1 MYWEVLTMKKIGLI
15 GLGRMGYNLALNMM
29 DKDIVVIA
37 YDKFLTDE
45 VKNNKALKTLPTIKD
60 LVDSLPKPRIIW
72 LMVPAGDITDQVL
85 SEVASMVD
93 KDDIIIDGG
102 NSNYNDTLR
111 RYETMKAKHI
121 NFVDCGTSGGT
132 EGARYGASLM
142 VGGDKEI
149 VKQIEWLFEAIA
161 TKNGYGYMGKA
172 GSGHF
177 VKMVHNGIEYGMMQ
191 AIGEGF
197 ELLEKSD
204 FNFNYEEVSRVWAHG
219 SIIQGLLM
227 DTAYSALK
235 KDNRLD
241 NILGKVDDSG
251 EGQWT
256 LEAALKY
263 KASVPV
269 IAQSLFA
276 RYKSRDEDH
285 FSEKVVAAMR
295 FEFGGHKVY
304 KKQ

>member
-1 MYWEVLTMKKIGLI
+1 MKKIGLI
-15 GLGRMGYNLALNMM
+15 GLGRMGYNLALNML
-29 DKDIVVIA
+29 DKNIEVVA

-45 VKNNKALKTLPTIKD
+45 VKNNKALKTYPSIKELVSHLPM
-60 LVDSLPKPRIIW
+60 PRIIW
-72 LMVPAGDITDQVL
+72 LMVPAGEITDNVL
-85 SEVASMVD
+85 NEVATLVD
-93 KDDIIIDGG
+93 KQDIIIDGG

-111 RYETMKAKHI
+111 RNEMLKKQQI

-142 VGGDKEI
+142 VGGDESV
-149 VKQIEWLFEAIA
+149 VKSIEWLFEAIA
-161 TKNGYGYMGKA
+161 TKNGYGYMGKT

-204 FNFNYEEVSRVWAHG
+204 FSFNYEDVSRVWAHG

-241 NILGKVDDSG
+241 SILGKVDDSG

-295 FEFGGHKVY
+295 YEFGGHKVY

>member
-1 MYWEVLTMKKIGLI
+1 
-15 GLGRMGYNLALNMM
+15 
-29 DKDIVVIA
+29 
-37 YDKFLTDE
+37 
-45 VKNNKALKTLPTIKD
+45 
-60 LVDSLPKPRIIW
+60 
-72 LMVPAGDITDQVL
+72 
-85 SEVASMVD
+85 
-93 KDDIIIDGG
+93 
-102 NSNYNDTLR
+102 
-111 RYETMKAKHI
+111 
-121 NFVDCGTSGGT
+121 
-132 EGARYGASLM
+132 M
-142 VGGDKEI
+142 VGGDKEV
-149 VKQIEWLFEAIA
+149 VKSIEWLFEAIA
-161 TKNGYGYMGKA
+161 TKDGYAYMGKA

-197 ELLEKSD
+197 ELLDKSD
-204 FNFNYEEVSRVWAHG
+204 FELDYKEVSKVWAHG

-227 DTAYSALK
+227 DTAHSALM
-235 KDNRLD
+235 KDQKLD
-241 NILGKVDDSG
+241 AIIGKVDDSG

-276 RYKSRDEDH
+276 RYKSRDEEH

-295 FEFGGHKVY
+295 NEFGGHKVY

>member
-1 MYWEVLTMKKIGLI
+1 MKKIGLI
-15 GLGRMGYNLALNMM
+15 GLGRMGYNLALNML
-29 DKDIVVIA
+29 DKDIEVVA

-45 VKNNKALKTLPTIKD
+45 VKNNKALKTYPSIKALISQLPT
-60 LVDSLPKPRIIW
+60 PRIIW
-72 LMVPAGDITDQVL
+72 LMVPAGEITDNVL
-85 SEVASMVD
+85 SEVSSLVD
-93 KDDIIIDGG
+93 KQDIIIDGG
-102 NSNYNDTLR
+102 NSNYIDTLR
-111 RYETMKAKHI
+111 RNEMLKKQQI

-142 VGGDKEI
+142 VGGDEEV
-149 VKQIEWLFEAIA
+149 VKSIKWLFEAIA
-161 TKNGYGYMGKA
+161 TKNGYGYMGKT

-204 FNFNYEEVSRVWAHG
+204 FDFNYEDVSRVWAHG

>member
-1 MYWEVLTMKKIGLI
+1 MKKIGLI
-15 GLGRMGYNLALNMM
+15 GLGRMGYNLALNMI
-29 DKDIVVIA
+29 DKNIEVLA
-37 YDKFLTDE
+37 YDKFVSEEIL
-45 VKNNKALKTLPTIKD
+45 KNKQIKIYENIKTLINA
-60 LVDSLPKPRIIW
+60 LDSPKVVW
-72 LMVPAGDITDQVL
+72 LMVPAGEITDNVII
-85 SEVASMVD
+85 EVSSLMS
-93 KDDIIIDGG
+93 KGDILIDGG

-111 RYETMKAKHI
+111 RYQSLKDKHI

-132 EGARYGASLM
+132 DGARYGASLM

-149 VKQIEWLFEAIA
+149 VKSIEWLFEAIA
-161 TKNGYGYMGKA
+161 TKDGYAYMGKA

-204 FNFNYEEVSRVWAHG
+204 FELDYKEVSKVWAHG

-227 DTAYSALK
+227 DTAYSALL
-235 KDNRLD
+235 KDQKLNSIIGR
-241 NILGKVDDSG
+241 VDDSG

-276 RYKSRDEDH
+276 RYKSRDEEH

-295 FEFGGHKVY
+295 NEFGGHKVY

>member
-1 MYWEVLTMKKIGLI
+1 M
-15 GLGRMGYNLALNMM
+15 
-29 DKDIVVIA
+29 
-37 YDKFLTDE
+37 
-45 VKNNKALKTLPTIKD
+45 LK
-60 LVDSLPKPRIIW
+60 R
-72 LMVPAGDITDQVL
+72 Q
-85 SEVASMVD
+85 E
-93 KDDIIIDGG
+93 
-102 NSNYNDTLR
+102 
-111 RYETMKAKHI
+111 I

-142 VGGDKEI
+142 VGGDELV
-149 VKQIEWLFEAIA
+149 VKSIEWLFEAIA
-161 TKNGYGYMGKA
+161 TKNGYGYMGKT

-204 FNFNYEEVSRVWAHG
+204 FSFNYEDVSRVWAHG

-241 NILGKVDDSG
+241 SILGKVDDSG

-276 RYKSRDEDH
+276 RYKSRDEGH

>member
-1 MYWEVLTMKKIGLI
+1 MKKIGLI
-15 GLGRMGYNLALNMM
+15 GLGRMGYNLALNMI
-29 DKDIVVIA
+29 DKNIEVLA
-37 YDKFLTDE
+37 YDKFVNEDI
-45 VKNNKALKTLPTIKD
+45 VKNKQIKIFESVKTLLD
-60 LVDSLPKPRIIW
+60 ALESPKVVW
-72 LMVPAGDITDQVL
+72 LMVPAGEITDNVIIEVSSLL
-85 SEVASMVD
+85 S
-93 KDDIIIDGG
+93 KGDILIDGG

-111 RYETMKAKHI
+111 RYQSLKEKHI

-132 EGARYGASLM
+132 DGARYGASLM
-142 VGGDKEI
+142 VGGDKEV
-149 VKQIEWLFEAIA
+149 VKSIEWLFEAIA
-161 TKNGYGYMGKA
+161 TKDGYAYMGKA

-197 ELLEKSD
+197 ELLDKSD
-204 FNFNYEEVSRVWAHG
+204 FELDYKEVSKVWAHG

-227 DTAYSALK
+227 DTAHSALM
-235 KDNRLD
+235 KDQKLD
-241 NILGKVDDSG
+241 AIIGKVDDSG

-276 RYKSRDEDH
+276 RYKSRDEEH

-295 FEFGGHKVY
+295 NEFGGHKVY